1 MESAKSWLSTLKSG
15 FISDK
20 LADLLPKSVMGKLL
34 LFGATLAGVNGVWYT
49 LVYFRRAVQRPR
61 LSYQHNPR
69 NEALIRACSVLT
81 EKYWPSF
88 FFYTTHIATVA
99 GTYFRSLP
107 TIHYRRDTLS
117 MDDGGQVCL
126 DWVLE
131 DGDDADVAPLKPT
144 VIIFHGLNGGSSSV
158 YVRHVI
164 NAIRNQLGRDKI
176 RVVVMNNRGAGGSE
190 LLTPKGYCGA
200 YTEDARVAVR
210 HVRNVIGD
218 EAPLIALGYSLGAN
232 IMLKYVGE
240 EGENVLLSGAISV
253 SNPLDF
259 KASSFH
265 LETMPLYNAVLTKGC
280 IGTFSRHAHIFAQ
293 HEELEMEAIY
303 QCWRL
308 REFDRHFT
316 CKIFGYATVD
326 EYYDAASSVN
336 YIQHVAVPTLILH
349 AMDDPIVPAAALDRP
364 REEAEKN
371 PNTILAT
378 VPYGGHVGFPEGWLP
393 MGDKLSWADRVVAEF
408 IHAIVKLKQADS
420 QSSDA

>member
-1 MESAKSWLSTLKSG
+1 MESAKSWLSTLKSEL
-15 FISDK
+15 ISGK
-20 LADLLPKSVMGKLL
+20 MADLLPKSLVGKLL
-34 LFGATLAGVNGVWYT
+34 LCGAVLAGGNGLWYT

-61 LSYQHNPR
+61 LSYQHNA
-69 NEALIRACSVLT
+69 NFL
-81 EKYWPSF
+81 
-88 FFYTTHIATVA
+88 FYTTHIATVA
-99 GTYFRSLP
+99 GTYFRSMP

-117 MDDGGQVCL
+117 MDDGGQLCL
-126 DWVLE
+126 DWVLD
-131 DGDDADVAPLKPT
+131 DGDDTDVTPNKPT

-164 NAIRNQLGRDKI
+164 NAIKDQLGRDKI

-200 YTEDARVAVR
+200 YTEDARVAIR
-210 HVRNVIGD
+210 HD

-240 EGENVLLSGAISV
+240 EGENVPLNGAISV

-293 HEELEMEAIY
+293 HEELEIEAIY
-303 QCWRL
+303 Q
-308 REFDRHFT
+308 
-316 CKIFGYATVD
+316 IFGYETVD

-336 YIQHVAVPTLILH
+336 YIQNVAVPTLILH

-393 MGDKLSWADRVVAEF
+393 IGDKLSWADRVVAEF
-408 IHAIVKLKQADS
+408 IHALVAPKQVGS
-420 QSSDA
+420 SSDA